1 MGISHALSLDMAFSL
16 AVSTD
21 GDLADL
27 DFGGMSCHRPTL
39 PGVRFKSRT
48 FSPYRWGLYVDQPD
62 DMAD

>member
-1 MGISHALSLDMAFSL
+1 MAFSL